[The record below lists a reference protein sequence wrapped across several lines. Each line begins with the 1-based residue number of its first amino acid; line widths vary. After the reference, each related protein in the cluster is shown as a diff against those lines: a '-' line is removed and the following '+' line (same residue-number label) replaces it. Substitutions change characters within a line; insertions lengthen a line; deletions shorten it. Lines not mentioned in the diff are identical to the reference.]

1 MIMQTLQEVMILA
14 DKLSPSEKI
23 RLIKHLA
30 ISLESVTF
38 ERTSPQ
44 NLYGSWKGNL
54 PEDSDAAET
63 DSVQTNNFKDS
74 REILLNQAG
83 VLKDDDMLDELLAN
97 IYKERGR
104 PMVE

>member
-1 MIMQTLQEVMILA
+1 MIMQKLQEVMNLA
-14 DKLSPSEKI
+14 DKLSPVEKI

-30 ISLESVTF
+30 TSLESVMF
-38 ERTSPQ
+38 ERSSPQ

-54 PEDSDAAET
+54 PKDFDAAET
-63 DSVQTNNFKDS
+63 DAVQTENFKDS
-74 REILLNQAG
+74 REILLSQAG
-83 VLKDDDMLDELLAN
+83 VLNDDDMIDELLAN